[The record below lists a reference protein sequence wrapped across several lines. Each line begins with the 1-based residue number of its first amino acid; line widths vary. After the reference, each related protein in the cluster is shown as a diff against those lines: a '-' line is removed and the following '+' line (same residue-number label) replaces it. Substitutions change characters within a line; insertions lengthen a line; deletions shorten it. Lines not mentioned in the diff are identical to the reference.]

1 MPNCPAG
8 VALDSRVLAPRCR
21 LRLARGGERGW
32 GWWRA
37 LSCGGAQRSPRW
49 APRRW
54 ETHPP
59 SAATH
64 CLLIVPPSGASG
76 TDFSRSVGFVVFFS
90 KLVCLNCLEGL
101 EGSKFL
107 GHNLLMKEHQLHYN
121 IDTVENLPLESSLM
135 HLFSHVMSV
144 CSYRR
149 Y

>member
-1 MPNCPAG
+1 MPRWRGARLPRARSALPA
-8 VALDSRVLAPRCR
+8 APGAGR
-21 LRLARGGERGW
+21 RGGW
-32 GWWRA
+32 GWWRERPA
-37 LSCGGAQRSPRW
+37 VEEPSVLPRW
-49 APRRW
+49 APRRR

-76 TDFSRSVGFVVFFS
+76 TDFSRSVGFVMFFS

-107 GHNLLMKEHQLHYN
+107 GHNLLMKEHQLRYN
-121 IDTVENLPLESSLM
+121 IRHGRKPSSREQPDAFI
-135 HLFSHVMSV
+135 FSHVMSV
-144 CSYRR
+144 CSYRGR